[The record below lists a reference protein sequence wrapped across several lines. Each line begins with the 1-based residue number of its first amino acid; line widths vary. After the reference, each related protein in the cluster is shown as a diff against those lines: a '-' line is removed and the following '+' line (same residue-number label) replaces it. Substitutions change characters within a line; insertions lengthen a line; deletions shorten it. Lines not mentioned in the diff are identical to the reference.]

1 MSRRLPPR
9 RRFGRP
15 QWAVSVGLGL
25 GIIGFIGAAQWN
37 SSLARQT
44 FVTSAQQVLITE
56 AEQLQRQQAAL
67 REEIGA
73 ADERLRA
80 LQEDDAGS
88 QAVLRQLSE
97 ELAAARLATG
107 LETVRGPG
115 VVIEIAD
122 SLDPQPIGGV
132 APNYVNVDDLRAI
145 VTALWASGA
154 EAITIAGG
162 ATEGGPP
169 AERIVATTSID
180 GAGPAILVNSARLAP
195 PYRIEAIGPEG
206 LHDRFLS
213 NPNFL
218 TRVKERIDTYGLQF
232 ASEAR
237 DELTLTEFIGST
249 RLRWGA
255 PIEEEEN

>member
-1 MSRRLPPR
+1 MSRRLPARPR
-9 RRFGRP
+9 IGRR
-15 QWAVSVGLGL
+15 QWAISIALGL

-37 SSLARQT
+37 SSLARQA

-67 REEIGA
+67 RDEIAA

-80 LQEDDAGS
+80 LQEEDAGS
-88 QAVLRQLSE
+88 QIVLGQLTE
-97 ELAAARLATG
+97 RLAAARLATG
-107 LETVRGPG
+107 LETVTGPG

-122 SLDPQPIGGV
+122 SLDQEPVGGI

-195 PYRIEAIGPEG
+195 PYRIEAIGPDG
-206 LHDRFLS
+206 LHERFLA

-237 DELTLTEFIGST
+237 EELTLGEFIGST

-255 PIEEEEN
+255 PVEGDGS